1 MNQEL
6 LQNLGPPPFRFT
18 PSQPGHASPA
28 FSLPFKLVATGI
40 VALGSLWLASL
51 WQSGALGTPGRSTG
65 LVWLIAGLA
74 LMLYTWWH
82 ILRSRTR
89 LDETALYQSWIWDK
103 KLELRELA
111 YCKLIRVRGLDWLIA
126 PRLYARTL
134 LGKFAVFYAADPVLL
149 ADFERLVRE
158 LAQFRQMD

>member
-1 MNQEL
+1 MTDDL

-18 PSQPGHASPA
+18 PAHAGRISPA
-28 FSLPFKLVATGI
+28 FSLPFRILATLI
-40 VALGSLWLASL
+40 VAAGSLWLALL
-51 WQSGALGTPGRSTG
+51 WHAGSLGTPGRSSG
-65 LVWLIAGLA
+65 LGWLIAGMV

-89 LDETALYQSWIWDK
+89 VDETALHQTWVWDK

-134 LGKFAVFYAADPVLL
+134 MGKFAVFYAADPLVL

-158 LAQFRQMD
+158 LAAFREMT

>member
-1 MNQEL
+1 MTEDL
-6 LQNLGPPPFRFT
+6 LQSLGPPPFRFA
-18 PSQPGHASPA
+18 PSRPGTSSPA
-28 FSLPFKLVATGI
+28 FSLPFKLLATAI
-40 VALGSLWLASL
+40 VAAGAVWLASL
-51 WQSGALGTPGRSTG
+51 WRAGALGSGGSSG
-65 LVWLIAGLA
+65 LAWLLSGLA

-82 ILRSRTR
+82 ILTSRTR
-89 LDETALYQSWIWDK
+89 LDETALQQSWIWDK

-134 LGKFAVFYAADPVLL
+134 MGKFTVFYTCDPLLL

-158 LAQFRQMD
+158 LAAFRRMD

>member
-1 MNQEL
+1 MTDDL

-18 PSQPGHASPA
+18 PTHAGRTSPA
-28 FSLPFKLVATGI
+28 FSLPFRILATLI
-40 VALGSLWLASL
+40 VAAGSIWLALL
-51 WQSGALGTPGRSTG
+51 WHGGALGTSGRSSGLGWLVAG
-65 LVWLIAGLA
+65 LV

-89 LDETALYQSWIWDK
+89 VDETALYQTWVWDK

-134 LGKFAVFYAADPVLL
+134 LGKFAVFYAADPLVL

-158 LAQFRQMD
+158 LAAFRGMD